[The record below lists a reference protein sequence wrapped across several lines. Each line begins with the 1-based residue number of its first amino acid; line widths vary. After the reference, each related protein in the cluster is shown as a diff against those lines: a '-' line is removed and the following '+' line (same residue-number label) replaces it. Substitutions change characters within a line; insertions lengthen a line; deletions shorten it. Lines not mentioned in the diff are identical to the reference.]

1 MQPLGESEVLQQI
14 VLHARV
20 TTDRFVRLSFE
31 QQELAIC
38 EWPATIFTIRFV
50 KRKNAQ
56 KHHRRNRLELPFEA
70 SSKGESSD
78 RREQRRLAF
87 RRDAEHASNERF
99 SKSAV
104 RIREEDPV
112 SRRLLRAK
120 TRREAFPRPIVW
132 AVRVFNEPNTRVAFS
147 RGDEQRAGV
156 VVAPI
161 EHIGRFEVDTD
172 LRTKPSHAL
181 GDHPALIV
189 RWNNDGH
196 PSLCVRQSI
205 GVLYT
210 GNGRKRA
217 SDAYEEHQPVERSAT
232 GEGKDCPTKWGHH
245 ARAIEFSRIG
255 SVPTHA
261 AAWIVTL
268 STKPALVYAPLLAN
282 RYLTSR
288 VIPFIAVGAV
298 ALCVAL
304 VIIVVSVMSGFLN
317 MVRETGRSQIGD
329 VVVTHDVVGLPFY
342 DEFIAQLE
350 ALPEVHSASPVIET
364 FGLLQMPYGVAG
376 GRRLET
382 VQVWGIDPVSFDET
396 TGYQKTLYWKKPA
409 EALLPALDEE
419 DPRRDP
425 RFDGLAD
432 AMAMQKRSTEE
443 DGIVLGIEISPFN
456 QRQRDGSYRT
466 EDPLT
471 GEQSR
476 AYWMPAT
483 EGVTLTLVPVSERG
497 SMQGERKSKFRVVNE
512 FESGVYQID
521 AQRVLIGL
529 KAAQRL
535 LMLDAAPIV
544 SRTEVDAA
552 GNPVVLGMS
561 SPRAT
566 TILIKAKDGTSPT
579 ALREIVESAYA
590 KFVESVGPDR
600 AIAQRLPA
608 YVDIRTWEERLQD
621 LIGPVEKERELMRTL
636 FSIIYLVCAGL
647 VLSIFWAIVAEKT
660 RDIGILRA
668 IGASRAGILWIFLR
682 YGLFIGI
689 VGSSVGIGIA
699 TLVVSRINDIHAA
712 LGVPAPMW
720 LKLLTMLAALV
731 SVLWCGKSAWRN
743 RALATVLWGFGAAG
757 LIAAAIVLWFH
768 QGFQIWDPSVYYFTK
783 IPSDL
788 DLFTAVTTALGGIVF
803 SVVGA
808 AVPAA
813 KAADT
818 DPVRSLR
825 YE

>member
-1 MQPLGESEVLQQI
+1 M
-14 VLHARV
+14 
-20 TTDRFVRLSFE
+20 
-31 QQELAIC
+31 
-38 EWPATIFTIRFV
+38 
-50 KRKNAQ
+50 
-56 KHHRRNRLELPFEA
+56 
-70 SSKGESSD
+70 
-78 RREQRRLAF
+78 
-87 RRDAEHASNERF
+87 
-99 SKSAV
+99 
-104 RIREEDPV
+104 RI
-112 SRRLLRAK
+112 A
-120 TRREAFPRPIVW
+120 
-132 AVRVFNEPNTRVAFS
+132 
-147 RGDEQRAGV
+147 
-156 VVAPI
+156 
-161 EHIGRFEVDTD
+161 
-172 LRTKPSHAL
+172 
-181 GDHPALIV
+181 
-189 RWNNDGH
+189 
-196 PSLCVRQSI
+196 
-205 GVLYT
+205 
-210 GNGRKRA
+210 
-217 SDAYEEHQPVERSAT
+217 
-232 GEGKDCPTKWGHH
+232 
-245 ARAIEFSRIG
+245 
-255 SVPTHA
+255 
-261 AAWIVTL
+261 TL
-268 STKPALVYAPLLAN
+268 STIPALVYAPLLAN

-298 ALCVAL
+298 SLCVAL

-329 VVVTHDVVGLPFY
+329 VVVTHDVVGIPFY
-342 DEFIAQLE
+342 EEFIAHLKRR
-350 ALPEVHSASPVIET
+350 PEVHSASPVIET

-396 TGYQKTLYWKKPA
+396 TGYQRTLYWKTPSP
-409 EALLPALDEE
+409 EQMPALHEE
-419 DPRRDP
+419 DPRRSP
-425 RFDGLAD
+425 LFDGLAD
-432 AMAMQKRSTEE
+432 AMSMQKLSTSE

-466 EDPLT
+466 EDPMT

-476 AYWMPAT
+476 AHWMPAT
-483 EGVTLTLVPVSERG
+483 EGVTLTLVPVSDRG
-497 SMQGERKSKFRVVNE
+497 SMLGERKSKFRVVNE

-535 LMLDAAPIV
+535 LLLDSAPIV
-544 SRTEVDAA
+544 SRTEVDAD
-552 GNPVVLGMS
+552 GNPLVLGKS

-566 TILIKAKDGTSPT
+566 TILIKASEGTTPRE
-579 ALREIVESAYA
+579 LKEIVAEEYA
-590 KFVESVGPDR
+590 KFGEAVGPNR
-600 AIAQRLPA
+600 AIAERLPA
-608 YVDIRTWEERLQD
+608 FVDIRTWEERLQD

-682 YGLFIGI
+682 YGLCIGV
-689 VGSSVGIGIA
+689 VGSAVGIGIA

-720 LKLLTMLAALV
+720 LKIFTIIAAAFAV
-731 SVLWCGKSAWRN
+731 MTCARSWWRN
-743 RALATVLWGFGAAG
+743 RALATVLSGFSAVG
-757 LIAAAIVLWFH
+757 LIGIAVLLWFH

-788 DLFTAVTTALGGIVF
+788 DLFTAVTTALGGVVF
-803 SVVGA
+803 SVIGA